1 MDALVKI
8 AVIFLFTAFMPI
20 TAVSFLVF
28 RLKQKKEQYSKILV
42 TLGLKDENRPEQGDS
57 LVPTMET
64 EYSWGDYLL
73 PVGFCTVICL
83 VGSIMLVAG
92 GDVYADR
99 TGECAD
105 RKPAMPF
112 LSGILFT
119 TDNGIHCKKD
129 DEDYSP
135 IRVQQLGSI
144 VVLAFAFLGGFV
156 WSAQNVL
163 RRLTTV
169 DLAPAT
175 YYGSGV
181 RIIYACLI
189 ALMLLFLLGTSG
201 TEQYIVVVAFL
212 AGMFPERALNFL
224 REKVKIFSRHQGAA
238 DELPLEMIEGINLF
252 HISRLNEIGIDNAQ
266 NLARS
271 SLIDILLKTP
281 FNAMQ
286 IIDWIAQAM
295 LCVYFKDGIHSLR
308 NIGVRT
314 VFDLRAADASNIDA
328 IAQQVDFLEKA
339 SNSSVNPSP
348 LRVKLVYEWVK
359 KDPTI
364 TMLEGFQDR
373 LSGYRATSEE

>member
-1 MDALVKI
+1 
-8 AVIFLFTAFMPI
+8 
-20 TAVSFLVF
+20 
-28 RLKQKKEQYSKILV
+28 
-42 TLGLKDENRPEQGDS
+42 
-57 LVPTMET
+57 
-64 EYSWGDYLL
+64 
-73 PVGFCTVICL
+73 
-83 VGSIMLVAG
+83 
-92 GDVYADR
+92 
-99 TGECAD
+99 
-105 RKPAMPF
+105 
-112 LSGILFT
+112 
-119 TDNGIHCKKD
+119 
-129 DEDYSP
+129 
-135 IRVQQLGSI
+135 
-144 VVLAFAFLGGFV
+144 
-156 WSAQNVL
+156 
-163 RRLTTV
+163 
-169 DLAPAT
+169 
-175 YYGSGV
+175 
-181 RIIYACLI
+181 ACLI